1 VSFGLLSFG
10 TTLGART
17 PLADVV
23 GDYTEDLSRV
33 LDYGYRNVHRSP
45 ADVGLTDLAVDAGR
59 QALEAAGVA
68 GSDVDLVVLATTDI
82 TEYLFWDGAASVAHR
97 LGATRAEAV
106 LLTQACTTG
115 VVSFDAVA
123 GKFATHPRYQRALL
137 IAANRT
143 CEAYWNRL
151 DTQPMVFSD
160 GAAAAVA
167 TRDHP
172 SLRWLA
178 TEVLTDGQYA
188 DLYRMDIGGE
198 RRPYGVGGADPDE
211 LRARDAWAVME
222 TFDYDP
228 DRFEEFIAQLD
239 EQTCVVIERACY
251 RASISPKDLA
261 RMVAL
266 NDNRS
271 AMTKLAERL
280 GVPLDR
286 TNLDLS
292 LEYGHLGAAD
302 QLFGLAHLSARN
314 ILTSGDHVV
323 LVSRGRGMHWA
334 CTLLK
339 A

>member
-1 VSFGLLSFG
+1 
-10 TTLGART
+10 
-17 PLADVV
+17 
-23 GDYTEDLSRV
+23 
-33 LDYGYRNVHRSP
+33 
-45 ADVGLTDLAVDAGR
+45 
-59 QALEAAGVA
+59 
-68 GSDVDLVVLATTDI
+68 
-82 TEYLFWDGAASVAHR
+82 
-97 LGATRAEAV
+97 
-106 LLTQACTTG
+106 
-115 VVSFDAVA
+115 
-123 GKFATHPRYQRALL
+123 
-137 IAANRT
+137 
-143 CEAYWNRL
+143 
-151 DTQPMVFSD
+151 
-160 GAAAAVA
+160 
-167 TRDHP
+167 
-172 SLRWLA
+172 
-178 TEVLTDGQYA
+178 
-188 DLYRMDIGGE
+188 
-198 RRPYGVGGADPDE
+198 
-211 LRARDAWAVME
+211 
-222 TFDYDP
+222 
-228 DRFEEFIAQLD
+228 
-239 EQTCVVIERACY
+239 VVIERACY